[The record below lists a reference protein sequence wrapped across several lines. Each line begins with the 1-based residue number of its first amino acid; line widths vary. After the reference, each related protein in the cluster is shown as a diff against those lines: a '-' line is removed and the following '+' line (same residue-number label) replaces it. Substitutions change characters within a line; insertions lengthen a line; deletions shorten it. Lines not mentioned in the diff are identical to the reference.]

1 MDMTD
6 THPVPL
12 APISWGELLDKIT
25 ILEIKTARVADA
37 AKRANIRKELTLLAV
52 LAAPVL
58 AEVAPLLASL
68 KAINEQ
74 LWDIEERIRDKEAAQ
89 AFDAD
94 FIVLARSIYRLNDE
108 RAAVKKQINLQLDSE
123 LVEEKSYR
131 PA

>member
-1 MDMTD
+1 MTD
-6 THPVPL
+6 TRAAPL

-25 ILEIKTARVADA
+25 ILEIKDARVADP
-37 AKRANIRKELTLLAV
+37 AKRGNIRKELALLAI

-58 AEVAPLLASL
+58 EEVAPQLTRL

-74 LWDIEERIRDKEAAQ
+74 LWDIEERIRDKDAAQ

-94 FIVLARSIYRLNDE
+94 FIVLARSIYRINDE
-108 RAAVKKQINLQLDSE
+108 RAAVKKQINFQLGSE

-131 PA
+131 RT